1 MGTPYLAPQSPR
13 LVLRAW
19 DPGDLEALAEM
30 HDNFAVMRH
39 FPAML
44 TRAQSDALAARWQAG
59 LDEKGWGVWAVE
71 LRETGEFLGAI
82 GLAEPRFYCPDVP
95 HAEVLWRLKRV
106 AWGRGYASE
115 GATACLE
122 FGFEQLG
129 LQEIVSFT
137 ALTNARSKKVMERIG
152 MHDAHADFDHPG
164 LPPGHRLSR
173 HCLYR
178 ITRQEWDVLP
188 R

>member
-1 MGTPYLAPQSPR
+1 M
-13 LVLRAW
+13 LRAW
-19 DPGDLEALAEM
+19 DSGDLEALAEM

-59 LDEKGWGVWAVE
+59 LDKNGWGVWAVE
-71 LRETGEFLGAI
+71 SRETGEFLGAI

-129 LQEIVSFT
+129 LAEVVSFT

-152 MHDAHADFDHPG
+152 MHDTHADFDHPG

-178 ITRQEWDVLP
+178 ITRQEWEVMP